1 MNTTPRKVLLTK
13 PRTLAG
19 LVALAAL
26 IPAAAFAATAVTTP
40 PGPYTACSNPKDVLT
55 VEAKGKCPSGT
66 VQVTINAQGVP
77 GATGAQGP
85 SGPQGPPGPTGPPAS
100 ASGDV
105 VVTSTTMSGGSGGNG
120 VPGGTYQWSIALCP
134 SSGESYA
141 VGGGSSLANVP
152 SDGTAGAG
160 FTLEESQPH
169 NIGTLGGTD
178 ATGWYSYYQANG
190 YQYPNG
196 PANWTVTTWVICSF

>member
-1 MNTTPRKVLLTK
+1 MNTNPQRKVLLTT
-13 PRTLAG
+13 PRKLAG

-40 PGPYTACSNPKDVLT
+40 PGPYTACSSPKEVLT
-55 VEAKGKCPSGT
+55 VEVKGKCPSGT

-77 GATGAQGP
+77 GPTGAQGP

-134 SSGESYA
+134 SPGESYA

-152 SDGTAGAG
+152 TDGSAAAG
-160 FTLEESQPH
+160 FTLDESQPH
-169 NIGTLGGTD
+169 NIGTFGGTD

-190 YQYPNG
+190 PNG